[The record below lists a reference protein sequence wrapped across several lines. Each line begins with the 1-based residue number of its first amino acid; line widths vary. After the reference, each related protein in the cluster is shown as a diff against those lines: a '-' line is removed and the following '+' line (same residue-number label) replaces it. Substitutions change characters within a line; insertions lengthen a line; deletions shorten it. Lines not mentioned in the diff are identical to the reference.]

1 MNNHEQALLASAL
14 LDPTSIDE
22 VTLSPSDFAAVRH
35 EQIWAVMQ
43 RLQTEGLAIDTLSVG
58 DILPEH
64 QVYLFELTSSSYSP
78 ASINYYAEHI
88 AETAMRR
95 NLEILGHDLI
105 ESVTLPADQVLEN
118 ARNAFEAISNKEN
131 VAQLFSLDELFTE
144 AVDNIGKMP
153 EYIKSPWPLL
163 DNYLGGFRPGALYV
177 IGARPAVGKTV
188 IGLQIAYALAKHG
201 GVSFHSLEMPQ
212 REMMNRVM
220 ASAGEVR
227 LPNIESGQL
236 TETEWQSLAKLKTTL
251 NGSLFISEKSG
262 QTLADIRKIARAAH
276 KRKPLVAIVID
287 YLQLMQDT
295 ERGRPR
301 YESITAISN
310 GLKSLA
316 RDLNVPVIALAQL
329 NRESE
334 NAGKENEP
342 QMSHLRDSGAIEQDA
357 DVVILLHRVA
367 TEGDAEGEKSKMQ
380 LLIRKNRQGRT
391 GGVSLLFQGQFARC
405 IEVHR

>member
-1 MNNHEQALLASAL
+1 MNNHEQALIASAL

-22 VTLSPSDFAAVRH
+22 ITLSPSDFAAVRH
-35 EQIWAVMQ
+35 EQIWAVIQ
-43 RLQTEGLAIDTLSVG
+43 RLQTEGAAIDTLSVG
-58 DILPEH
+58 DLLPEH
-64 QVYLFELTSSSYSP
+64 QVYLFELTSSSFSP
-78 ASINYYAEHI
+78 ASVAYYAEHI

-105 ESVTLPADQVLEN
+105 DSATLPADQVLEN
-118 ARNAFEAISNKEN
+118 ARNAFEAISKKEN
-131 VAQLFSLDELFTE
+131 VAQLFSLDELFTD

-153 EYIKSPWPLL
+153 EYIKSPWGIL
-163 DNYLGGFRPGALYV
+163 NNFLGGFRPGALYV

-188 IGLQIAYALAKHG
+188 VGLQIAYELAKHG

-227 LPNIESGQL
+227 LGNIESGNL
-236 TETEWQSLAKLKTTL
+236 TEKEWQNLAKLKTTL
-251 NGSLFISEKSG
+251 NSSLFISEKSG

-295 ERGRPR
+295 ERGRSR

-316 RDLNVPVIALAQL
+316 RDLNIPVIALAQL
-329 NRESE
+329 NREIESK
-334 NAGKENEP
+334 GQDNEP

-357 DVVILLHRVA
+357 DVIILLHRLQA
-367 TEGDAEGEKSKMQ
+367 EGDGEDEKTKMK
-380 LLIRKNRQGRT
+380 LLIRKNRQGQT
-391 GGVSLLFQGQFARC
+391 GAIALQFQGQFARC